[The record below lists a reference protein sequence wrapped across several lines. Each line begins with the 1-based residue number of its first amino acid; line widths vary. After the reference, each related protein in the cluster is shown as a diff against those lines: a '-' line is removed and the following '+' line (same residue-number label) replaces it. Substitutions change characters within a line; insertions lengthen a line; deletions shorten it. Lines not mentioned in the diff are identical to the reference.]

1 MSVLWMKAVETD
13 SSFLEGPKAALAASK
28 DFDDGHYTSVPQIG
42 VRAFGRAY
50 SAWAYGQ
57 TVRCLLIEGG
67 SGANDYCSG
76 SGSMAI
82 SMTEGNRR
90 PHFTVLRDILTN
102 FSRYC
107 DLDSFLRE
115 EWEAGFLNGWDA
127 NDLLCLLKTWQDGD
141 CSLVHH
147 GGDYEKCLSEVKAK
161 GLIMPSKTDLYFPV
175 SSLTPEMFDSG

>member
-90 PHFTVLRDILTN
+90 PHFTV
-102 FSRYC
+102 
-107 DLDSFLRE
+107 
-115 EWEAGFLNGWDA
+115 
-127 NDLLCLLKTWQDGD
+127 
-141 CSLVHH
+141 
-147 GGDYEKCLSEVKAK
+147 
-161 GLIMPSKTDLYFPV
+161 
-175 SSLTPEMFDSG
+175 

>member
-1 MSVLWMKAVETD
+1 METVELMNTPVVQTTWLSPWRKVITD
-13 SSFLEGPKAALAASK
+13 
-28 DFDDGHYTSVPQIG
+28 HTSQFWEI
-42 VRAFGRAY
+42 
-50 SAWAYGQ
+50 
-57 TVRCLLIEGG
+57 
-67 SGANDYCSG
+67 
-76 SGSMAI
+76 
-82 SMTEGNRR
+82 
-90 PHFTVLRDILTN
+90 HILN
-102 FSRYC
+102 SLSRYC

-175 SSLTPEMFDSG
+175 SSLTPETFGSGWQLYDCQPARRLRAWSFPPSKC